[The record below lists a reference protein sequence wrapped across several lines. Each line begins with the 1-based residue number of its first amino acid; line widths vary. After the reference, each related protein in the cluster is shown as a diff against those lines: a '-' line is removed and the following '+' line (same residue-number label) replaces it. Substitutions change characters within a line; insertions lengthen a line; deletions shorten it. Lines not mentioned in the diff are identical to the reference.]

1 MAAPYDVNLR
11 NVPSDAASNDVRLYE
26 PGVADAP
33 PPPGG
38 ETPPLRT
45 MMGMG
50 R

>member
-1 MAAPYDVNLR
+1 MAAPYDVYLR
-11 NVPSDAASNDVRLYE
+11 IVPPDPDPDDVRLYPFE
-26 PGVADAP
+26 ADAP
-33 PPPGG
+33 PVGG